1 MSIEIEFSNLIKIY
15 DEKSLYKNL
24 SGKVKAG
31 HCTCITGNNG
41 SGKSTFLKIIAGLTR
56 PTSGAVL
63 YYKEETAFPL
73 AKVRDEI
80 AFVSPE
86 MQLYDALTATENL
99 LFFASMAAN
108 SALAKE
114 LVPKALQMVG
124 LSAVADKKVATF
136 STGMKQRLKLALLP
150 ASNRSLWLLDEPSSN
165 LDAAGRKILENL
177 IEEGKKKQY
186 TLLLATNDPLEVAY
200 ADAIFCL
207 S

>member
-1 MSIEIEFSNLIKIY
+1 MPIEIEFSNLIKIY
-15 DEKSLYKNL
+15 EEKSLYQNL

-41 SGKSTFLKIIAGLTR
+41 SGKSTFLKIIAGLAR
-56 PTSGAVL
+56 PTSGSVL
-63 YYKEETAFPL
+63 YYKEGSAFPL
-73 AKVRDEI
+73 TKVREQI

-108 SALAKE
+108 SALVKE

-124 LSAVADKKVATF
+124 LSSAADQKTATF

-165 LDAAGRKILENL
+165 LDASGRKIVENL
-177 IEEGKKKQY
+177 IEEARKKQY

-200 ADAIFCL
+200 ADTIFRL

>member
-15 DEKSLYKNL
+15 EEKSLYKNL

-41 SGKSTFLKIIAGLTR
+41 SGKSTFLKIIAGLSR
-56 PTSGAVL
+56 PTSGSLL
-63 YYKEETAFPL
+63 YYKEGGTLPL
-73 AKVRDEI
+73 AKLREQI

-114 LVPKALQMVG
+114 LVPKALQLVG
-124 LSAVADKKVATF
+124 LSSVADKKTATF
-136 STGMKQRLKLALLP
+136 STGMKQRLKLAMLP
-150 ASNRSLWLLDEPSSN
+150 ASDRSLWLLDEPSSN
-165 LDAAGRKILENL
+165 LDAAGRKIVEKL
-177 IEEGKKKQY
+177 IEHAKKKEY
-186 TLLLATNDPLEVAY
+186 TVLLATNDPLEVAY
-200 ADAIFCL
+200 ADTIFCL

>member
-1 MSIEIEFSNLIKIY
+1 MPIEIEFSNLIKIY
-15 DEKSLYKNL
+15 EEKSLYQNL
-24 SGKVKAG
+24 SGKAKAG

-41 SGKSTFLKIIAGLTR
+41 SGKSTFLKIIAGLAR
-56 PTSGAVL
+56 PTSGSIL
-63 YYKEETAFPL
+63 YYKEGSPCPP
-73 AKVRDEI
+73 AKVREQI

-108 SALAKE
+108 SALAKA

-124 LSAVADKKVATF
+124 LSTAADKKVATF

-150 ASNRSLWLLDEPSSN
+150 ASNRSLWLLDEPASN
-165 LDAAGRKILENL
+165 LDAVGRNIVENL
-177 IEEGKKKQY
+177 IEQAQKKQY
-186 TLLLATNDPLEVAY
+186 TLLLATNDPSEVAY
-200 ADAIFCL
+200 ADTIFRL